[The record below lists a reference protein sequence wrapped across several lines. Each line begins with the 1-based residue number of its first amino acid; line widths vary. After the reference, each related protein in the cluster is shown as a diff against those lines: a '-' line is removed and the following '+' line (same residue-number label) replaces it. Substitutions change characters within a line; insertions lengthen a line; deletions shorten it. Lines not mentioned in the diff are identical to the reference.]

1 MEVRILSSPPFGLIT
16 MEDKVTKI
24 AGYVSVTDVKSGIS
38 AKFTFGPD
46 ETYKTSGEAKVA
58 AEEKVDQALRLLN
71 K

>member
-1 MEVRILSSPPFGLIT
+1 MCPECGHIP

-24 AGYVSVTDVKSGIS
+24 AGYATVTDVKSGIS
-38 AKFTFGPD
+38 AQFTFGPD

-58 AEEKVDQALRLLN
+58 AEEKVDQVLRLLN